1 MESGPILFDPSRSLS
16 GSIPIGKSSSIKK
29 EVRFMRHGIVQR
41 VWMGILVVSTSSLVA
56 AQSPNGATLPADKVK
71 QRTEM
76 VQRGVEYLS
85 KHGQAEDGTFSLQAG
100 PGVTALVLT
109 GMLRNDVPLDHPA
122 LQKGLKALEGFVK
135 PDGGIYGNGRLKN
148 YETCV
153 SVLCFS
159 EANRVAKNGRY
170 NKLLKE
176 AQVFLKSMQYADAE
190 VPEYG
195 GVGYA
200 GKGRPDLSN
209 TSYLLEALQAL
220 DTSSSDPAVQS
231 ALVFVSRC
239 QNLKSEHN
247 TNPLVAKI
255 NDGGFFYTLPNEKDL
270 ESSDS
275 NTLVSGL
282 RSYGSMTYSGLKSMI
297 YAGLGPDDKRVKA
310 ATEWLSKHYTL
321 TENPGMG
328 KAGLYYYF
336 HTFAAALQA
345 TGKNEFQDKDG
356 KTHAWKVELIDALS
370 ALQSSDGAWKND
382 NRQWFEDDKN
392 LATAFALMSLSYCA
406 K

>member
-1 MESGPILFDPSRSLS
+1 MRYRILQWALL
-16 GSIPIGKSSSIKK
+16 G
-29 EVRFMRHGIVQR
+29 VIV
-41 VWMGILVVSTSSLVA
+41 VGTSSLVA
-56 AQSPNGATLPADKVK
+56 AQSTNSPALPADKAK
-71 QRTEM
+71 QRTEL

-109 GMLRNDVPLDHPA
+109 SMLRNDIQLDHPA

-159 EANRVAKNGRY
+159 EANKVAKDGRY
-170 NKLLKE
+170 NKLLKD
-176 AQVFLKSMQYADAE
+176 AQAYLKSLQVADAE

-209 TSYLLEALQAL
+209 TAYLLEALQAL
-220 DTSSSDPAVQS
+220 DTSANDPAVQR
-231 ALVFVSRC
+231 ALIFVSRC

-247 TNPLVAKI
+247 DNPLVAKV

-270 ESSDS
+270 ESSDR
-275 NTLVSGL
+275 NAIVGGL

-297 YAGLGPDDKRVKA
+297 YAGLGKDDKRVQA
-310 ATEWLSKHYTL
+310 ATQWLSKNYTL
-321 TENPGMG
+321 AENPGMG
-328 KAGLYYYF
+328 KAGLFYYF

-345 TGKNEFQDKDG
+345 TGKNEFQDNEG
-356 KTHAWKVELIDALS
+356 KTHAWKVELIDALA
-370 ALQSSDGAWKND
+370 ALQGSDGAWKND

-392 LATAFALMSLSYCA
+392 LATAFALMALGYCA

>member
-1 MESGPILFDPSRSLS
+1 MRYSILQWALL
-16 GSIPIGKSSSIKK
+16 G
-29 EVRFMRHGIVQR
+29 VIV
-41 VWMGILVVSTSSLVA
+41 VGTSSLVA
-56 AQSPNGATLPADKVK
+56 AQSTKSPALPADKAK
-71 QRTEM
+71 QRTEL

-109 GMLRNDVPLDHPA
+109 SMLRNDIQLDHPA

-159 EANRVAKNGRY
+159 EANKVAKDGRY
-170 NKLLKE
+170 NKLLKD
-176 AQVFLKSMQYADAE
+176 AQAYLKSLQVADAE

-209 TSYLLEALQAL
+209 TAYLLEALQAL
-220 DTSSSDPAVQS
+220 DTSANDPAVQR
-231 ALVFVSRC
+231 ALIFVSRC

-247 TNPLVAKI
+247 DNPLVAKV

-270 ESSDS
+270 ESSDR
-275 NTLVSGL
+275 NAIVGGL

-297 YAGLGPDDKRVKA
+297 YAGLGKDDKRVQA
-310 ATEWLSKHYTL
+310 ATQWLSKHYTL
-321 TENPGMG
+321 AENPGMG
-328 KAGLYYYF
+328 KAGLFYYF

-345 TGKNEFQDKDG
+345 TGKNEFQDNEG
-356 KTHAWKVELIDALS
+356 KTHAWKVELIDALA
-370 ALQSSDGAWKND
+370 ALQGSDGAWKND

-392 LATAFALMSLSYCA
+392 LATAFALMALGYCA

>member
-1 MESGPILFDPSRSLS
+1 MRYSILPWALL
-16 GSIPIGKSSSIKK
+16 G
-29 EVRFMRHGIVQR
+29 VIV
-41 VWMGILVVSTSSLVA
+41 VGTSSLVA
-56 AQSPNGATLPADKVK
+56 AQSTNSPALPADKAK
-71 QRTEM
+71 QRTEL

-85 KHGQAEDGTFSLQAG
+85 KQGQAADGTFSLQAG

-109 GMLRNDVPLDHPA
+109 SMLRNDIQLDHPA

-159 EANRVAKNGRY
+159 EANKVAKDGRY
-170 NKLLKE
+170 NKLLKD
-176 AQVFLKSMQYADAE
+176 AQAYLKSLQVADAE

-209 TSYLLEALQAL
+209 TAYLLEALQAL
-220 DTSSSDPAVQS
+220 DTSANDPAVQR
-231 ALVFVSRC
+231 ALIFVSRC

-247 TNPLVAKI
+247 DNPLVAKV

-270 ESSDS
+270 ESSDR
-275 NTLVSGL
+275 NANVGGL

-297 YAGLGPDDKRVKA
+297 YAGLGKDDKRVQA
-310 ATEWLSKHYTL
+310 ATQWLSKHYTL
-321 TENPGMG
+321 AENPGMG
-328 KAGLYYYF
+328 KAGLFYYF

-345 TGKNEFQDKDG
+345 TGKNEFQDNEG
-356 KTHAWKVELIDALS
+356 KTHAWKVELIDALA
-370 ALQSSDGAWKND
+370 ALQGSDGAWKND

-392 LATAFALMSLSYCA
+392 LATAFALMALGYCA